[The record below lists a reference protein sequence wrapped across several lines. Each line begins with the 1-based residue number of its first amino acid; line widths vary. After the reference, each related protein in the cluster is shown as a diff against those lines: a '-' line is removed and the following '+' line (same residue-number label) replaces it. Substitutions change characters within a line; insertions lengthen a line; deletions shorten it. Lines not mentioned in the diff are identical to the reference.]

1 MEDSLNK
8 ALKQIIR
15 DEIGNMVHDE
25 IKLQFE
31 PIRRVVDDARDEN
44 RKSYDQ
50 ISKQITEDRVKID
63 KIEVSQAKSEKQGSQ
78 MIDNQNNQKEDLVNA
93 VKEEAKQLPKHF
105 EKSVEKMFE
114 EKPFLKR
121 LKERFKK

>member
-1 MEDSLNK
+1 MEENLTK
-8 ALKQIIR
+8 ALKQVIKS
-15 DEIGNMVHDE
+15 EIGNMVHDE

-31 PIRRVVDDARDEN
+31 PIRKVVDDARDEN

-93 VKEEAKQLPKHF
+93 VKEEAQQIPKHTEKAVNKIF
-105 EKSVEKMFE
+105 EN
-114 EKPFLKR
+114 KPLLIR
-121 LKERFKK
+121 LKEKFKK